1 MIENRKK
8 RKIDLEKLRNEV
20 IEINN
25 NKNKVEEII
34 SQIKAKLEKVQEQIN
49 ATDNTWREIK
59 SEKEGSFLNKKEM
72 KSLKMKK
79 IWNCIL
85 KEHTT

>member
-1 MIENRKK
+1 M
-8 RKIDLEKLRNEV
+8 
-20 IEINN
+20 
-25 NKNKVEEII
+25 EEII
-34 SQIKAKLEKVQEQIN
+34 SQIKAKLEKVQEQVVN
-49 ATDNTWREIK
+49 ATDNTWRKIK
-59 SEKEGSFLNKKEM
+59 SEKEGYFLNKKEV